1 MYHMIDCFILYDI
14 DRMRK
19 YIRKTRRRGRRTRK
33 GGDNKNIRLSNRTQ
47 FNNYMRNRLS
57 SSNQLN
63 TLRNIAAHEPA
74 NNYTNQANVRNNR
87 ANMNVRR
94 PATIRNPIPPSP
106 PQGPQGFRNLQ
117 AAFVANKQLRN
128 AQHVK

>member
-1 MYHMIDCFILYDI
+1 M
-14 DRMRK
+14 
-19 YIRKTRRRGRRTRK
+19 
-33 GGDNKNIRLSNRTQ
+33 
-47 FNNYMRNRLS
+47 
-57 SSNQLN
+57 N